1 MCFYVL
7 PLLQLDINIAKGCF
21 LPPAYFSKVFVVP
34 RGFFFPFNFLPTQ
47 GPRLW
52 YSALDTVQ
60 NCFWVC
66 AHPFKGGLKHIP
78 EQSFLFAVG
87 GRKAG
92 GWCLILCLL
101 PLSCSGLALVSL
113 PTWTAYWAVLES
125 YHHMGPVWEV
135 LYHCFLVSRF
145 AYEMHASLSLYPF
158 PPW

>member
-1 MCFYVL
+1 MLLCSSPSSVKYECYKRLFSSSCL
-7 PLLQLDINIAKGCF
+7 LLQSLCCSSGI
-21 LPPAYFSKVFVVP
+21 
-34 RGFFFPFNFLPTQ
+34 FFPFNFLPTQ

-52 YSALDTVQ
+52 CSALDTVQ

-87 GRKAG
+87 GRKSG

-101 PLSCSGLALVSL
+101 PLSCSGLDLVSL
-113 PTWTAYWAVLES
+113 PTWTAYWAALES
-125 YHHMGPVWEV
+125 YHHMGSVWEV